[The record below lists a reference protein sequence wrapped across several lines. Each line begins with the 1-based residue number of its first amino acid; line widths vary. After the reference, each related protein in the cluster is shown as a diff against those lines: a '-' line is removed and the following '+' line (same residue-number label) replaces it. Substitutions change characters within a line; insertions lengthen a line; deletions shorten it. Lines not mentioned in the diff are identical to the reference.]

1 MANKRFMLRKHQA
14 GSALIIG
21 LTILLLM
28 LILGTAGMR
37 TTIMEERMAGNTR
50 DYNNAFQAGE
60 VGLIDGE
67 QDVRNKDPVT
77 KQKLRLADYS
87 RNDFA
92 NDCNVG
98 NASTRLLDGLC
109 LPSTTADKPRW
120 SYIDDNTK
128 FNWNAIASNAN
139 DPLPYRIYGQCT
151 TIGNTSPPTSAQSCV
166 SPSSIPSKPNAPPE
180 LPSVSR
186 QPRYIIEYLG
196 GLGSLVIG
204 RNPTALTN
212 YFRITT
218 QGYGIATT
226 DDTPPLPIARVML
239 QSIYGK

>member
-1 MANKRFMLRKHQA
+1 MINKRFKLKKHEA

-50 DYNNAFQAGE
+50 DYNNAFQAAE

-67 QDVRNKDPVT
+67 QDIRNKDPVT
-77 KQKLRLADYS
+77 NEKLRSADYTK
-87 RNDFA
+87 NDFA
-92 NDCNVG
+92 TDCNIG
-98 NASTRLLDGLC
+98 NAGTRSLDGLC
-109 LPSTTADKPRW
+109 LPATTNPPQW
-120 SYIDDNTK
+120 FLI
-128 FNWNAIASNAN
+128 NWNAVKNSNN
-139 DPLPYRIYGQCT
+139 DPLPYRKYGDYT
-151 TIGNTSPPTSAQSCV
+151 KLSGNSPPDM
-166 SPSSIPSKPNAPPE
+166 
-180 LPSVSR
+180 PSVSR

-212 YFRITT
+212 YYRTTT

>member
-1 MANKRFMLRKHQA
+1 MANKRFNSIKHQT

-21 LTILLLM
+21 LTILVLM

-50 DYNNAFQAGE
+50 DYNNAFQAAE

-67 QDVRNKDPVT
+67 QDIRNKDPVT
-77 KQKLRLADYS
+77 NEKLRPADYAK
-87 RNDFA
+87 NDFA
-92 NDCNVG
+92 TDCNIG
-98 NASTRLLDGLC
+98 NTGTRSLDGLC
-109 LPSTTADKPRW
+109 LPTTTNPPRW
-120 SYIDDNTK
+120 FLI
-128 FNWNAIASNAN
+128 NWNAVKNSNS
-139 DPLPYRIYGQCT
+139 DPLPYREYGK
-151 TIGNTSPPTSAQSCV
+151 NTKINNNPPT
-166 SPSSIPSKPNAPPE
+166 PLPPY
-180 LPSVSR
+180 PDDATQRRR

-212 YFRITT
+212 YYRTTT

-226 DDTPPLPIARVML
+226 DDTLPLPIARVML

>member
-1 MANKRFMLRKHQA
+1 MVNKQFKIKKREA

-50 DYNNAFQAGE
+50 DYNNAFQSGE

-67 QDVRNKDPVT
+67 QDVRNKDPIT

-98 NASTRLLDGLC
+98 NTNRLLDGLC
-109 LPSTTADKPRW
+109 VATTTNPPQWLA
-120 SYIDDNTK
+120 ID
-128 FNWNAIASNAN
+128 WNAVGVPGTA
-139 DPLPYRIYGQCT
+139 PLPYRIYGQHT
-151 TIGNTSPPTSAQSCV
+151 EINGNPPTPLPPY
-166 SPSSIPSKPNAPPE
+166 PSDPTQRR
-180 LPSVSR
+180 R

-226 DDTPPLPIARVML
+226 DGTPPLPIARVML